1 MESILRGIA
10 IYTILLVILRL
21 SGRRTLAQM
30 TAFDFVLLLIIAET
44 TQQALLGDDF
54 SIANAVLLILT
65 LFVTD
70 IVLSYVKEW
79 MPSAGKWIDGVPTV
93 LISLGKP
100 DQRAMQRARVA
111 MDDILDA
118 AREQHGLERLDQIKF
133 AVLEVGGHLS
143 IVPAEK
149 ISLPRASR
157 QTAAQ

>member
-1 MESILRGIA
+1 MESVLRGVA
-10 IYTILLVILRL
+10 VYVILLVIVRL

-65 LFVTD
+65 LFLTD
-70 IVLSYVKEW
+70 ILLSHIKEW
-79 MPSAGKWIDGVPTV
+79 MPSAARWIDGTPTV

-100 DQRAMQRARVA
+100 DQRAMRRARVA
-111 MDDILDA
+111 LEEILDA

-133 AVLEVGGHLS
+133 AVLEIGGHVS
-143 IVPAEK
+143 IIPTEK
-149 ISLPRASR
+149 
-157 QTAAQ
+157 

>member
-1 MESILRGIA
+1 MESILRGVA
-10 IYTILLVILRL
+10 IYAILLVIVRL

-70 IVLSYVKEW
+70 IVLSYVKQW
-79 MPSAGKWIDGVPTV
+79 MPSVAKWIDGVPTV
-93 LISLGKP
+93 LISRGKL

-111 MDDILDA
+111 IEDILDA
-118 AREQHGLERLDQIKF
+118 AREQHGLERLDQIKS
-133 AVLEVGGHLS
+133 AVLEVGGHL
-143 IVPAEK
+143 IIIPAEK
-149 ISLPRASR
+149 SLPRNSR
-157 QTAAQ
+157 RAAAP

>member
-1 MESILRGIA
+1 MESVIRPALV
-10 IYTILLVILRL
+10 YLFLLLVLRL
-21 SGRRTLAQM
+21 TGKRTLAQI
-30 TAFDFVLLLIIAET
+30 TTFDFVLLLIIAET

-65 LFVTD
+65 LFVAD
-70 IVLSYVKEW
+70 VVLSYVKEW

-143 IVPAEK
+143 IIPAEK

-157 QTAAQ
+157 RTAAQ